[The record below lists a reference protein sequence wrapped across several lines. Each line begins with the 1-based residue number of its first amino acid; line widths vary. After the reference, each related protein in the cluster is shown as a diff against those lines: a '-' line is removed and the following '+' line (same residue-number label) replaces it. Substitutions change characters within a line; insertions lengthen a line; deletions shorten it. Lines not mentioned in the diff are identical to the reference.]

1 MRLLIRIAAVCA
13 TAVALAGCDEAGSG
27 GPISTTETVE
37 VPLGTGFD
45 FYVLALSWSPSYCA
59 SFGDRANRQQCEADD
74 PLGFVV
80 HGLWPQFTT
89 GYPTE
94 GPTDRPLG
102 VSRALSDSMLD
113 IMPSTGLIRHEW
125 REHGTCSGLSQED
138 YFTATRMAFEAIAIP
153 ASFAT
158 ASSIRTVDPDT
169 VEDAFVSANPGM
181 PNDAIAVTCDRRYLR
196 EVRICL
202 SRNLAGFI
210 ACPEVDANACSR
222 DGAVMPAAR

>member
-94 GPTDRPLG
+94 CPTDRPLG
-102 VSRALSDSMLD
+102 VSRAGDDARLHAAAADGRVEASLRAACDDSAALGR
-113 IMPSTGLIRHEW
+113 IFAVV
-125 REHGTCSGLSQED
+125 GTE
-138 YFTATRMAFEAIAIP
+138 I
-153 ASFAT
+153 
-158 ASSIRTVDPDT
+158 
-169 VEDAFVSANPGM
+169 
-181 PNDAIAVTCDRRYLR
+181 
-196 EVRICL
+196 
-202 SRNLAGFI
+202 
-210 ACPEVDANACSR
+210 
-222 DGAVMPAAR
+222 